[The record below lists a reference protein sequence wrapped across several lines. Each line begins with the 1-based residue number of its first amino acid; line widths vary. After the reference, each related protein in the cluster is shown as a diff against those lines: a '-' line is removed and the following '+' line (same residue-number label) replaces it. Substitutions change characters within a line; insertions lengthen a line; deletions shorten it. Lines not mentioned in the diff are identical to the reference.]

1 VVLERPGLSWS
12 KRGEGLNPAE
22 AQVFTEY
29 VRSVARGA
37 APDDQQLEALWK
49 ALRAAL
55 RSELKKRGLWD
66 SPPAYLGIY
75 GWESW
80 EPAGAR
86 RGTTEESALE
96 ELLVECYSFIFI
108 ARLRSLEAHLKI
120 KPNIDGLVFLN
131 IRHFLHERQKA
142 HDPLGSQVFEV
153 LQSAVRTAVEEG
165 DLEVIEGDPRIRND
179 TVLGFGPAAGP
190 ASSPREEISTLVAR
204 WNDELLPDLVTL
216 RGRKQEEVVRRLRER
231 LADLRLL
238 GAGAVR
244 FKDLVD
250 PMKADVRARWAAI
263 LDVSL
268 GEVSREIRDE
278 GGGETVRL
286 APPDNQYE
294 EQQIFYK
301 LIACV
306 LSSVERLEVNDR
318 TRTYLATLW
327 QFVRI
332 QASEGVEASP
342 GAIEATLAAM
352 GTAGEERPSLRH
364 LAEQL
369 RIPRDRLPG
378 LYQLLGDQL
387 QRCRAAISGKAAVR
401 SRQGKSRF
409 AGGGPRTGGH

>member
-1 VVLERPGLSWS
+1 LDLPGPWR
-12 KRGEGLNPAE
+12 KKGEGPNAAE
-22 AQVFTEY
+22 PQVFTEY
-29 VRSVARGA
+29 VRSVARGET
-37 APDDQQLEALWK
+37 PDHQRLDALWK

-86 RGTTEESALE
+86 RGTSEESALE

-120 KPNIDGLVFLN
+120 KPNIDGMVFLN

-153 LQSAVRTAVEEG
+153 LQSAVRLAVEAG

-190 ASSPREEISTLVAR
+190 ASSAREEIPSLVAR

-216 RGRKQEEVVRRLRER
+216 RGRKQEEVVGRLRE
-231 LADLRLL
+231 LLSDLRFL

-244 FKDLVD
+244 FKDVVD
-250 PMKADVRARWAAI
+250 PMKADVRARWAA
-263 LDVSL
+263 LLERSF

-278 GGGETVRL
+278 GAGETVRL
-286 APPDNQYE
+286 VPPDTRVE
-294 EQQIFYK
+294 EQQVFRK

-306 LSSVERLEVNDR
+306 LRALERLEVSER
-318 TRTYLATLW
+318 TRTHLFTLW

-332 QASEGVEASP
+332 QASEGMEASP
-342 GAIEATLAAM
+342 GALDAALAAL
-352 GTAGEERPSLRH
+352 GTADEERPSLRS

-369 RIPRDRLPG
+369 RIPRERIPG
-378 LYQLLGDQL
+378 LYQVLGDQL
-387 QRCRAAISGKAAVR
+387 QKCRAAISGETAVR
-401 SRQGKSRF
+401 SLKRKSSF
-409 AGGGPRTGGH
+409 ADGGAGGY